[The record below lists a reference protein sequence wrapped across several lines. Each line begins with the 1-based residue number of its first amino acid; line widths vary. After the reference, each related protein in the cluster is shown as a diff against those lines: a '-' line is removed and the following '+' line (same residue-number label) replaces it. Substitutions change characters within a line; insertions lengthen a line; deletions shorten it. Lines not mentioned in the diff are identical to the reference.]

1 MPPTNDKRKER
12 YGQYKDFGLFL
23 GAIAVVAYFQD
34 DIKKVF
40 DIDVE
45 QYSQLKWFIII
56 LYLKTY
62 I

>member
-1 MPPTNDKRKER
+1 VLPPTNDKRKER

-45 QYSQLKWFIII
+45 QYANLK
-56 LYLKTY
+56 
-62 I
+62 